1 VLTFD
6 EMEGNHD

>member
-6 EMEGNHD
+6 EMEGDHD